1 MARPRGVFAASDNR
15 FEKAEEYQGNR
26 IKTANKKACDY
37 SICGSTTISL
47 RRLKYT

>member
-1 MARPRGVFAASDNR
+1 MRLPCY
-15 FEKAEEYQGNR
+15 KLQGNR

>member
-1 MARPRGVFAASDNR
+1 MIYQQYSSLF
-15 FEKAEEYQGNR
+15 QGNR

>member
-1 MARPRGVFAASDNR
+1 MICGKYTINL
-15 FEKAEEYQGNR
+15 EKNYPLTSFFQGNR